1 MNALLHLIEH
11 WLAPEAVPEP
21 QHDAAAMSDA
31 LREIHEQVD
40 QMETMHRK
48 LQARVA
54 VAEAIASVN
63 ARSHGYLPMDYDAEG
78 KPK

>member
-11 WLAPEAVPEP
+11 WLAPTPDPEP
-21 QHDAAAMSDA
+21 DPAPTELSDA
-31 LREIHEQVD
+31 LREIHQHVD
-40 QMETMHRK
+40 QMEAMHRQ

-54 VAEAIASVN
+54 VAEAIANVN
-63 ARSHGYLPMDYDAEG
+63 ARSHGYLPIDYDAED